1 MVVPHGIMLHHF
13 WDDRHPKGQGAIS
26 GDAFA
31 RMIEWLDPARI
42 LPAREWLERA
52 QAGALQDDQ
61 LCLTFDD
68 ALRCQYDVAV
78 PVLRKYG
85 LTAFWFVYSSVFEGG
100 VEPLEVFRYFRTAAF
115 PDIESFYA
123 AFDRAARNSPYAGI
137 ITDSDRKTDY
147 ARHLEDFAFYSMTDR
162 RFRYLRDHVL
172 GNAAYEAIMWQM
184 VRETGW
190 EERISPELLW
200 MDNGLLSTLA
210 GEGHVIGLH
219 SYSHPTVLANLSEAN
234 QRSEYARN
242 ARHLTE
248 CLGAPPV
255 AMSHPCNSYNA
266 TTLDILS
273 GMGIR
278 LGFRSNMAK
287 LDGGALEAPR
297 RDHASVMAEMDAQ

>member
-1 MVVPHGIMLHHF
+1 MTVPHGIMLHHF
-13 WDDRHPKGQGAIS
+13 WNDRHPKGQGAIS

-31 RMIEWLDPARI
+31 RMIDWLDPARI

-52 QAGALQDDQ
+52 QAGSLEDDH

-78 PVLRKYG
+78 PVMRKYG

-100 VEPLEVFRYFRTAAF
+100 VESLEVFRYFRTAAF
-115 PDIESFYA
+115 SDIESFYA
-123 AFDRAARNSPYAGI
+123 AFDRAAATSPYAGI
-137 ITDSDRKTDY
+137 VADSDRKTDY
-147 ARHLEDFAFYSMTDR
+147 AQHLMEFDFYTLADR

-172 GNAAYEAIMWQM
+172 GTAAYESVMWQM
-184 VRETGW
+184 IRETGW
-190 EERISPELLW
+190 ADRIPPELLW
-200 MDNGLLSTLA
+200 MDNGLLATLA
-210 GEGHVIGLH
+210 GEGHVVGLH
-219 SYSHPTVLANLSEAN
+219 SYSHPTVLANLSAAE
-234 QRSEYARN
+234 QTSEYAKN

-248 CLGAPPV
+248 CLGVPPV

-273 GMGIR
+273 KMGIR

-297 RDHASVMAEMDAQ
+297 RDHASVMAEMSAQ